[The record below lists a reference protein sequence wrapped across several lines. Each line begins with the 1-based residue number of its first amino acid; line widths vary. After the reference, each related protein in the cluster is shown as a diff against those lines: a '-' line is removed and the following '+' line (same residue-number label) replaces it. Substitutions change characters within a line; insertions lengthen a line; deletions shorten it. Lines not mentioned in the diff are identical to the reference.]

1 MKYNLLL
8 IAAFILFKVDAQ
20 KLQATDSTAVLNVTV
35 ANRNNK
41 SQEGEAITFESV
53 KTGKLYSGTT
63 NAEGKFSIIVPQGQK
78 FKVQYKAF
86 TSNEDYKTLEV
97 PKVGGPLN
105 FAYTITVE
113 QPKVYTLN
121 NVFFDTGKSTLRNE
135 SFKELNELAE
145 YMTRKKSLVIEIAGH
160 TDNVGSEE
168 ANLKLSNDRANTVR
182 QYLIQKGIAAN
193 RVSAKGYGAS
203 QPVADNDTPQGKQKN
218 RRTEVR
224 IISE

>member
-86 TSNEDYKTLEV
+86 TSNEDLKHS
-97 PKVGGPLN
+97 K
-105 FAYTITVE
+105 F
-113 QPKVYTLN
+113 
-121 NVFFDTGKSTLRNE
+121 
-135 SFKELNELAE
+135 
-145 YMTRKKSLVIEIAGH
+145 
-160 TDNVGSEE
+160 
-168 ANLKLSNDRANTVR
+168 LKLEDH
-182 QYLIQKGIAAN
+182 
-193 RVSAKGYGAS
+193 
-203 QPVADNDTPQGKQKN
+203 
-218 RRTEVR
+218 
-224 IISE
+224 